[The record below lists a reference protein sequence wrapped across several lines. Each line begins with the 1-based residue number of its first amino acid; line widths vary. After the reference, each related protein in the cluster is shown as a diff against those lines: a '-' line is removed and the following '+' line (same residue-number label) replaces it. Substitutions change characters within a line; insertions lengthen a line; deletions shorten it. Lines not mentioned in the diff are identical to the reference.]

1 MSNHRFV
8 GRTRQLDQLQDQLDW
23 VRAGGADQR
32 GRCLLLRGRR
42 RVGKSRLVEV
52 FAEQTLSVHRI
63 PTFWFT
69 CTEGE
74 SAPNERAQFATELA
88 SSALTNA
95 ADVGDDVA
103 PTWHIA
109 LRRLADA
116 LDDVQPSIV
125 VIDELPWL
133 TAQDPS
139 AEGALQTVWDR
150 YLSRK
155 PVLLIAIG
163 SDLAMMELL
172 TTYGRPFYQRGAE
185 MVLDALNP
193 AEVATMLAL
202 DAGDAFD
209 AHLITGGLPLI
220 CQGWPKGALW
230 PAYLSD
236 ALRDP
241 TSPLIVSGE
250 RMLHAEFPSATR
262 ALDVLRAIG
271 SGERTFTNIA
281 SRLGGT
287 APLAPA
293 SVNLALRALIEKR
306 VIAADEPVSAHAAPK
321 ERRYRVADPFLRF
334 WLRFVMPALPEIE
347 RGRGDLAV
355 GTVNKG
361 WSSWRGKAIEPTVR
375 TALHQLLPNEQF
387 SDARVVGGW
396 WNRINN
402 PEVDLV
408 GIDQV
413 GASGTISFIGS
424 IKWREHASF
433 DSSDM
438 AALARDAAVVPGSS
452 SATPLVGVSRSGF
465 ETNNL
470 AATWGPEDLLHA
482 WTA

>member
-1 MSNHRFV
+1 MANDGFV
-8 GRTRQLDQLQDQLDW
+8 GRKQQIDLLRAQLGR
-23 VRAGGADQR
+23 VTSGGADQR

-52 FAEQTLSVHRI
+52 FAEQAFASDRV

-74 SAPNERAQFATELA
+74 SGPNERAQFATELA
-88 SSALTNA
+88 ASALTGADHVGADA
-95 ADVGDDVA
+95 AA
-103 PTWHIA
+103 TWHIA
-109 LRRLADA
+109 FRRLADA
-116 LDDVQPSIV
+116 LDDKQPSIV

-133 TAQDPS
+133 ISQDPS

-172 TTYGRPFYQRGAE
+172 TTYGRPFYQRGTE

-193 AEVATMLAL
+193 AEVAAMLRL
-202 DAGDAFD
+202 DASDAFD

-220 CQGWPKGALW
+220 CQDWPKGIEW
-230 PAYLSD
+230 RGYLAE
-236 ALRDP
+236 ALRNP

-250 RMLHAEFPSATR
+250 RVLHAEFPSATR

-281 SRLGGT
+281 SRLGGD

-293 SVNLALRALIEKR
+293 SVNLALRALLEKR

-334 WLRFVMPALPEIE
+334 WLRFVLPALPEIE
-347 RGRGDLAV
+347 RGRGDLAIAAIE
-355 GTVNKG
+355 KG
-361 WSSWRGKAIEPTVR
+361 WLSWRGRAIEPTVR
-375 TALHQLLPNEQF
+375 SALHQLLPNDEF
-387 SDARVVGGW
+387 PNARVVGGW

-408 GIDQV
+408 GIDEV
-413 GASGTISFIGS
+413 GSSGTVSFVGS
-424 IKWREHASF
+424 IKWRDNAPF
-433 DSSDM
+433 DRADM
-438 AALARDAAVVPGSS
+438 VALTRDAAVVPGSS

-465 ETNNL
+465 DTGGL
-470 AATWGPEDLLHA
+470 SATWGPADLLRA
-482 WTA
+482 WSA